1 MRRIENEK
9 RVVALMIGIYCRRHH
24 AHEGMACKGGL
35 CPECADL
42 LEYAHRRLDRC
53 PHGERK
59 PSCRKCTIHCY
70 APMQKEAIRGVMR
83 YVGPRMLFIHP
94 VAAIRHL
101 LNELR

>member
-24 AHEGMACKGGL
+24 VYEGTACKGGL

-42 LEYAHRRLDRC
+42 LEYAHVRLDRC

-70 APMQKEAIRGVMR
+70 APMQKEAIRGDALCRAKDAFHPPCGR
-83 YVGPRMLFIHP
+83 YTSF
-94 VAAIRHL
+94 A
-101 LNELR
+101 